1 MLSVLTGVF
10 YTNFK
15 EFYSQNVE
23 NLLKDSEHR
32 GLIKKCLQDKIL
44 NFEKIKKILN
54 EFLSSKRKTI
64 ERMRIEELSEEEME
78 EVDMMKT
85 FEELDEWKNSP
96 NLAYDPDF
104 IGENFGVDAIFRKTL
119 ARTRG

>member
-1 MLSVLTGVF
+1 MYSLFIFSTFDTYPLIQLGVYTDHPILLLYYFIFAIFGGIVMLSVLTGVF

-23 NLLKDSEHR
+23 SLLKDPEHR

-64 ERMRIEELSEEEME
+64 E
-78 EVDMMKT
+78 
-85 FEELDEWKNSP
+85 
-96 NLAYDPDF
+96 
-104 IGENFGVDAIFRKTL
+104 
-119 ARTRG
+119 